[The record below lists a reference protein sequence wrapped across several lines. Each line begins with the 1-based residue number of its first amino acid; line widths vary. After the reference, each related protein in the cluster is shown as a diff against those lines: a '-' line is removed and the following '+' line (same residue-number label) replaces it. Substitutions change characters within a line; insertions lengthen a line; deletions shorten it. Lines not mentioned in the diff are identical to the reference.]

1 MKTKQRRV
9 VLSVAVL
16 VAFAGC
22 GGEQTSSSP
31 GIAVSDS
38 AGIPIIV
45 SALDR
50 LPETC
55 TISPEP
61 RVAIGQAI
69 GEDPYQ
75 LYRVF
80 GATVLSD
87 GRIAL
92 VNQGSQELRVYGPD
106 GDFLFASGRRGDGP
120 GEFQNAFYLFK
131 LPGDTLWVGDYGP
144 WQFELFSPS
153 GEWIQQV
160 RPSPTQ
166 PFSPQGM
173 GLLADGRAVLAFQ
186 DRSQRSPNF
195 TRTDML
201 HVLLYDRAGS
211 LLDTLAVSP
220 YGRWGQIDGEAST
233 WVYPWFEAVTEMAVG
248 GERLAIG
255 HGSVPE
261 LKVFQLT
268 SQPEL
273 ERIVRWTGVDQSVG
287 PSDLAAARA
296 EIEAR
301 YADMSG
307 NPVTNIL
314 LSDQRPVSDSMPVMS
329 DAQFGTDGSLWVQ
342 EYSRPTDSD
351 SNRWVQFDRDGRFI
365 CRLVL
370 PSGLDVY
377 EFGSN
382 YVLGKGEGEFR
393 AEQVVL
399 YDLDS
404 P

>member
-1 MKTKQRRV
+1 MGTTRRRV
-9 VLSVAVL
+9 ILSVAVL
-16 VAFAGC
+16 VAFSGC
-22 GGEQTSSSP
+22 RIERTSSSP
-31 GIAVSDS
+31 GITVSDS
-38 AGIPIIV
+38 AGV
-45 SALDR
+45 SVVVNVLDR
-50 LPETC
+50 LPDTC
-55 TISPEP
+55 ATYSEP
-61 RVAIGQAI
+61 RVTIGQAI
-69 GEDPYQ
+69 GEDPYH

-106 GDFLFASGRRGDGP
+106 GSFLFASGRRGDGP
-120 GEFQNAFYLFK
+120 GEFQNAFYLFR

-144 WQFELFSPS
+144 WQFELFTPS
-153 GEWIQQV
+153 GEWIRQV
-160 RPSPTQ
+160 RPSPAQ
-166 PFSPQGM
+166 PSSPQGM
-173 GLLADGRAVLAFQ
+173 GVLADGRAVLAFQ

-201 HVLLYDRAGS
+201 HVLLYDSTGA

-220 YGRWGQIDGEAST
+220 YGRWGQVAGEASS
-233 WVYPWFEAVTEMAVG
+233 WVYPWFEAVTELAVG
-248 GERLAIG
+248 DERFAIG
-255 HGSVPE
+255 HGNVPE
-261 LKVFQLT
+261 MRVFRLE
-268 SQPEL
+268 SEPEL
-273 ERIVRWTGVDQSVG
+273 ERIIRWTGVDQSID
-287 PSDLAAARA
+287 PSDLAVARA

-307 NPVTNIL
+307 NPVTNVL
-314 LSDQRPVSDSMPVMS
+314 LSDQRPTSDSMPVMS
-329 DAQFGTDGSLWVQ
+329 DVQFGTDGALWVQ
-342 EYSRPTDSD
+342 EYARPTDSIK
-351 SNRWVQFDRDGRFI
+351 NRWLQFDGDGRFT

-370 PSGLDVY
+370 PPGLDVY

-399 YDLDS
+399 YDFDS